1 MIVTRFRLGFVI
13 LVAFLLQV
21 TLFADLHPLGVA
33 PELALLV
40 AIHAGRVAGP
50 ERGASVGFLAGL
62 LYDVQLE
69 TPLGLWALTGCL
81 VAYIIGSLTQTMH
94 RPTGALASVM
104 TGLASAGGV
113 VTFAVLGALVGQ
125 HQLVN
130 TDLPR
135 IAVSVGVL
143 NLALSPL
150 AGVAL
155 RWCYRP
161 SGTLRAA
168 A

>member
-21 TLFADLHPLGVA
+21 TLFADIHPLGVA

-50 ERGASVGFLAGL
+50 ERGAAVGFVAGL
-62 LYDVQLE
+62 LYDVQLD
-69 TPLGLWALTGCL
+69 TPLGLWALTACL
-81 VAYIIGSLTQTMH
+81 AAYVIGTLTETMH
-94 RPTGALASVM
+94 KPTGAVAWIMTALASI
-104 TGLASAGGV
+104 AGV
-113 VTFAVLGALVGQ
+113 VTFAVLGSLVGQ
-125 HQLVN
+125 HGLVN
-130 TDLPR
+130 SDLPR
-135 IAVSVGVL
+135 VAVLVGVL
-143 NLALSPL
+143 NLALSPA